1 MPGHRAKTEDYN
13 AKGTENCRDRCRGRG
28 IWIESPCATCKGSG
42 FELLPHKIQVNVPPG
57 VEHGTV
63 LRLGGEGEPAPEG
76 GRPGDLLFCIKIEPH
91 PSLRRQGDHLYTVV
105 GVNFVDAALG
115 SELIAACL
123 EGAKVRVKVPAGTQS
138 GTALR
143 VRGKGMPRLGGKG
156 RGDLFVIVEVKTP
169 TNLTARQRELL
180 QEFKLGGE
188 RDAQRS
194 RSPGQNS
201 NSSTA
206 AENVAIS
213 DEP

>member
-1 MPGHRAKTEDYN
+1 M
-13 AKGTENCRDRCRGRG
+13 
-28 IWIESPCATCKGSG
+28 
-42 FELLPHKIQVNVPPG
+42 
-57 VEHGTV
+57 
-63 LRLGGEGEPAPEG
+63 
-76 GRPGDLLFCIKIEPH
+76 
-91 PSLRRQGDHLYTVV
+91 